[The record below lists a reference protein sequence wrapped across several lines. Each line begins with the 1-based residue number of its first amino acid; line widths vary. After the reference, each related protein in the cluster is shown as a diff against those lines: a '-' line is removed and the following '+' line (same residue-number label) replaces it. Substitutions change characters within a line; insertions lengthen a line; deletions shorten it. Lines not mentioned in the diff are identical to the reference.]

1 MMGVGMLLINMQ
13 GTNNI
18 WAFMGMFSFALRCRQ
33 NDMQRVYKREA
44 KGVQKGVQND
54 HKRICKRVCKGCA
67 KGCAKERTEGCA
79 KGCAG
84 GVSFF
89 DKRQSRCLDLGAL
102 LQKQRTERQVT

>member
-1 MMGVGMLLINMQ
+1 MGVRMLLINMQ

-44 KGVQKGVQND
+44 KGVQKGVQKD
-54 HKRICKRVCKGCA
+54 VQKSMQRVCK

-79 KGCAG
+79 KGCAD

-89 DKRQSRCLDLGAL
+89 DKRQSRRLDLGAL